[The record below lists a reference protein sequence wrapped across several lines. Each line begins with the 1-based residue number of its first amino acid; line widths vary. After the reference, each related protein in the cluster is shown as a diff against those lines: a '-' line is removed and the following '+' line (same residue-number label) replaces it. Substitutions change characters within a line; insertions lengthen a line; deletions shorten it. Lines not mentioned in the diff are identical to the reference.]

1 VAVGLYLNSYLLET
15 SGSVDLFE
23 IPDAARTASR
33 DELRDT
39 LGVNVFVLRDSA
51 FTYCK
56 PSQEARTRSVPLAP
70 ARRLGLFALREALL
84 EHCVRQGA
92 SEAWPGRAGELHAK
106 NLLPPVSVDR
116 FQLDSE
122 TGLRLG
128 EEEFLSEGVLL
139 TVRHRRA
146 WRTEASLADRD
157 VATRAR
163 GLSAVRIG
171 GDGPARGRIEDLD
184 GDRVKLLARGSHRE
198 CMASDYALAATTALV
213 ASWRGSDVL
222 RKVRVATGD
231 VMQNGRA
238 NPAAVRDRFRAAG
251 AAKKT
256 LGDSIPVAGSGT
268 VAIPS
273 HAVAVRLEVES

>member
-1 VAVGLYLNSYLLET
+1 MAVGLYLNSYLLET

-23 IPDAARTASR
+23 LPDTARTASR
-33 DELRDT
+33 DELREM

-56 PSQEARTRSVPLAP
+56 PSRDARTRSVPIAP

-92 SEAWPGRAGELHAK
+92 SDAWPGRAGELHAK
-106 NLLPPVSVDR
+106 SLLPPIAVDR

-122 TGLRLG
+122 TGLRLS
-128 EEEFLSEGVLL
+128 EEEFLSEGILL
-139 TVRHRRA
+139 TVRHRRS
-146 WRTEASLADRD
+146 WRTAASLADGEI
-157 VATRAR
+157 AGRAR
-163 GLSAVRIG
+163 GLSAVRIA
-171 GDGPARGRIEDLD
+171 GDGPARGRIDDLD
-184 GDRVKLLARGSHRE
+184 GERVNLLVRGSHQE

-213 ASWRGSDVL
+213 ASWRGSEVL
-222 RKVRVATGD
+222 RQVRVATGD
-231 VMQNGRA
+231 AMQNGRA
-238 NPAAVRDRFRAAG
+238 NPAAVRDRFRAVG

-256 LGDSIPVAGSGT
+256 LGDSIPIAGNGT
-268 VAIPS
+268 VAIPA